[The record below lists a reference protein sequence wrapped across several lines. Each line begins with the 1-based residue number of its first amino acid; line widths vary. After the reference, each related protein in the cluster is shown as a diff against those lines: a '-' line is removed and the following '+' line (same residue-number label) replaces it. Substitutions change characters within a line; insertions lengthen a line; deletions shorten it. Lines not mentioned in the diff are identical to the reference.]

1 MEVKELV
8 RRMKELD
15 ERIRSC
21 QECPLKY
28 YKFGCN
34 KEVCIQ
40 DYKTIL
46 QLEEFFEERE
56 QN

>member
-8 RRMKELD
+8 RRMKNLD
-15 ERIRSC
+15 KKIRSC

-34 KEVCIQ
+34 KEVCIE
-40 DYKTIL
+40 DYEEIL
-46 QLEEFFEERE
+46 QLEEFFKE
-56 QN
+56 QE